1 MQELKGIA
9 VSPGVA
15 IGKVLMLQKEE
26 YTIDMTTVD
35 DAVIEQEIEA
45 VKSAIVK
52 SKAQIQGIY
61 EAAVEK
67 LGAEKAAI
75 FVAHMDILEDPAM
88 MEGIME
94 KVRNDKKNAAWAF
107 DETVKEFC
115 AMFDAIDDEY
125 LRERASDLRDVG
137 DRAVRNILGMRI
149 VDLSHLEEPVVIV
162 ANDLMPSDTASMDI
176 KKVLG
181 FVTEVGGRT
190 SHSSIM
196 ARSLEIPAVVGTAGI
211 LENAK
216 QGDMIV
222 VDGIAGDVFVNA
234 DEETTSQYTQKKQAY
249 LDEREKLAQLR
260 DIPAVTTD
268 GRHIEMCANI
278 GNAKD
283 AEGAQK
289 NGAEGIGLYRTEFLY
304 MDNKQFPTEE
314 EQFEAYK
321 EVCEKMEGKP
331 VIIRTLDI
339 GGDKELP
346 YYEFPKELNP
356 FLGWRAIR
364 IYLDHEDLF
373 KTQLRAILRAS
384 AFGKIRIMFPM
395 IISVDEFRR
404 AKALLEA
411 CKQELRQESI
421 SFDDAIQTGIMV
433 ETPAAVLLAGQFA
446 KEVDFFSI
454 GTNDL
459 TQYVLAVDRGN
470 EKIAH
475 LYNSFHPAVIHAIK
489 MVIDASHKEGKWT
502 GMCGEFAG
510 EKEATTLLLG
520 MGLDEFSMSAI
531 SIPVIKDYICKLSFE
546 EAQKVAE
553 DALSKTTADE
563 VVEVL
568 RQASAACGA

>member
-9 VSPGVA
+9 VSPGIA
-15 IGKVLMLQKEE
+15 IGKVLLLEKEA
-26 YTIDMTTVD
+26 YTVDMTTID
-35 DAVIEQEIEA
+35 DASIEKEIEA
-45 VKSAIVK
+45 VNAAIAK

-67 LGAEKAAI
+67 LGADKAAI

-88 MEGIME
+88 MESIAE
-94 KVRNDKKNAAWAF
+94 KVRSEKKNAAWAF

-137 DRAVRNILGMRI
+137 DRAVRNILGIRI
-149 VDLSHLEEPVVIV
+149 VDLSHLEEPVVII

-196 ARSLEIPAVVGTAGI
+196 ARSLEIPAVVGTTGI
-211 LENAK
+211 LEQAK
-216 QGDMIV
+216 QGDMVIL
-222 VDGIAGDVFVNA
+222 DGSAGNVFINA
-234 DEETTSQYTQKKQAY
+234 DETTTSLYQQKQQAY

-321 EVCEKMEGKP
+321 AVCEKMEGKP

-364 IYLDHEDLF
+364 IYLDREDLF

-395 IISVDEFRR
+395 IISLEEFRK
-404 AKALLEA
+404 AKALLEV
-411 CKQELRQESI
+411 CKQELQAEGIAFDNSI
-421 SFDDAIQTGIMV
+421 ETGIMV
-433 ETPAAVLLAGQFA
+433 ETPAAVLLAEQFA

-489 MVIDASHKEGKWT
+489 KVIDASHKEGKWT

-510 EKEATTLLLG
+510 EKEATALLLG

-531 SIPVIKDYICKLSFE
+531 SIPVIKDYICKLSYAD
-546 EAQKVAE
+546 AQKIAA

-563 VVEVL
+563 VIAVL
-568 RQASAACGA
+568 TQAAE

>member
-9 VSPGVA
+9 VSPGIA
-15 IGKVLMLQKEE
+15 IGKVLMLQKEA
-26 YTIDMTTVD
+26 YTIDMTTIED
-35 DAVIEQEIEA
+35 TAVEQEIEA
-45 VKSAIVK
+45 VKSAIAK

-75 FVAHMDILEDPAM
+75 FVAHIDILEDPAM

-94 KVRNDKKNAAWAF
+94 KVRSEKKNAAWAF

-162 ANDLMPSDTASMDI
+162 VNDLMPSDTASMDI

-196 ARSLEIPAVVGTAGI
+196 ARSLEIPAVVGTTGI

-216 QGDMIV
+216 QGDIIIL
-222 VDGIAGDVFVNA
+222 DGLAGDVFLNA
-234 DEETTSQYTQKKQAY
+234 DAETTNLYTQKQQAY

-346 YYEFPKELNP
+346 YFDFPKELNP

-364 IYLDHEDLF
+364 IYLDREDLF

-404 AKALLEA
+404 AKALLEV
-411 CKQELRQESI
+411 CKQELRQEGV
-421 SFDDAIQTGIMV
+421 SFDDAIETGIMV
-433 ETPAAVLLAGQFA
+433 ETPAAVLLAEQFA

-553 DALSKTTADE
+553 EALSKTTADE
-563 VVEVL
+563 VAEVL
-568 RQASAACGA
+568 RQASASCGA